1 MQQAGG
7 ARDPGRPE
15 RVRCTRRDRLG
26 LADQSA
32 MTSAQSDDRVIVT
45 THTAASCSA
54 SLVEACAA
62 LMWETPEFAW
72 AHNAADGKVDRHP
85 SETVAR
91 MMGEVRETD
100 NEIQSSLQW
109 HTVMQGDQLLACA
122 KSFVRVVSH
131 SDDVKMPVLALG
143 NVSCARAA
151 RGKG

>member
-1 MQQAGG
+1 MLAG
-7 ARDPGRPE
+7 A
-15 RVRCTRRDRLG
+15 
-26 LADQSA
+26 A
-32 MTSAQSDDRVIVT
+32 MTSAQSDDRVVVVT
-45 THTAASCSA
+45 THSAASCSA

-91 MMGEVRETD
+91 MIGEVREPD
-100 NEIQSSLQW
+100 NEIQASLQW
-109 HTVMQGDQLLACA
+109 HTVIHDGQLFACA

-131 SDDVKMPVLALG
+131 SDGVKMPVLALG
-143 NVSCARAA
+143 NVSCARSA